1 LAQGWANYYDVIQS
15 RDKKKEGLAWEYRTA
30 FPEASDIKGCIAFL
44 DEKVDVFVD
53 GKLVDRPSTHF
64 S

>member
-1 LAQGWANYYDVIQS
+1 M
-15 RDKKKEGLAWEYRTA
+15 
-30 FPEASDIKGCIAFL
+30 DIKGFIAFF

-53 GKLVDRPSTHF
+53 GQLVERPKTVF

>member
-1 LAQGWANYYDVIQS
+1 M
-15 RDKKKEGLAWEYRTA
+15 
-30 FPEASDIKGCIAFL
+30 DIKGFIAFY

-53 GKLVDRPSTHF
+53 GQLVEKPKSPF